1 MRRAQLMQYRDRI
14 NDLTQK
20 IDSTLADFN
29 AERIRGNMPTQISS
43 EFLTNKE
50 QGDWAEQTLL
60 NGINNNSSNLIA
72 VRYGKND
79 DINAGDDGFKEFFKA
94 YQAELDTIGKRPDI
108 LIFEKKDYPYETY
121 DISHFSND
129 LLDQL
134 VPKAKCGIEVRSSA
148 FLIDKYEAYMN
159 DKVSCAIDSAMKSRN
174 IILNNYKELLI
185 SKDSALYDIIESIS
199 PDNMHVI
206 SFRTRSWSSS
216 AELIAL
222 SNELKNLK
230 NSIKEITK
238 RTFLSITPKV
248 EDLKVVYTWIQR
260 YNVPH
265 YYIQV
270 FFDKAFGISFERI
283 LSLIGDSELE
293 GKEYFIEAD
302 VKNQGKTTIKI
313 NAIQQYNVLEKIY
326 LPEHQS
332 QMKELTRGRLLFY
345 VKFKDSVSVINRD
358 EFERLLGIE
367 LE

>member
-1 MRRAQLMQYRDRI
+1 MQYRDRI

-265 YYIQV
+265 
-270 FFDKAFGISFERI
+270 
-283 LSLIGDSELE
+283 
-293 GKEYFIEAD
+293 
-302 VKNQGKTTIKI
+302 
-313 NAIQQYNVLEKIY
+313 
-326 LPEHQS
+326 
-332 QMKELTRGRLLFY
+332 
-345 VKFKDSVSVINRD
+345 
-358 EFERLLGIE
+358 
-367 LE
+367 